1 MAKRAGDIAEADG
14 ASLLGGR
21 GKCNIGNR
29 FSHTEKFQPKKKKNG
44 EKACDLRKNKTGSL
58 FVCGGGWESF
68 ADSKKLHISGY
79 QNEWKTFCS

>member
-29 FSHTEKFQPKKKKNG
+29 FSHTEKFQPKEKKKWG
-44 EKACDLRKNKTGSL
+44 KSL
-58 FVCGGGWESF
+58 
-68 ADSKKLHISGY
+68 
-79 QNEWKTFCS
+79 